1 MRKYGKCLSIIM
13 FGIIVL
19 SCSWNQ
25 NQQTTPVEE
34 NKAQTPV
41 RNRPTQSPKIIKK
54 VTVRA
59 EVFHFI
65 DNLDGTG
72 SYKDAHRKEDI
83 VIDVY
88 ENGEMY
94 LSKGLLSIVRYSRL
108 SGYEYECNIHNDIWA
123 FNYDDAINIENINN
137 Y

>member
-1 MRKYGKCLSIIM
+1 MVLFM
-13 FGIIVL
+13 FP

-25 NQQTTPVEE
+25 SEQTTHVEDT
-34 NKAQTPV
+34 QTQ
-41 RNRPTQSPKIIKK
+41 QSVQNQPKQSSKITKK

-65 DNLDGTG
+65 SNLDGTG
-72 SYKDAHRKEDI
+72 YYKDAHRKEDI
-83 VIDVY
+83 IIDVY
-88 ENGEMY
+88 DNGKMY

-123 FNYDDAINIENINN
+123 FNYDDAINVEPVNN